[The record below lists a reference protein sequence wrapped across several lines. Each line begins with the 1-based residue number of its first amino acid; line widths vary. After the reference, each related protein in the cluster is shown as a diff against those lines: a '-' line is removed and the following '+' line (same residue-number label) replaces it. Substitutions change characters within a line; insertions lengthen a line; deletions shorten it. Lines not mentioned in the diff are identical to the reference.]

1 MKLAWGG
8 FLLLTACLA
17 WPLVA
22 GTQDSELNVNTR
34 YTVETVLIQGDGWT
48 ANLASDRTDNRISS
62 GLRRQFSALIG
73 DKLNPALLD
82 DLAHKLRRELRA
94 HAVVHRILR
103 GATPEYVQVL
113 FEIKLQPTN
122 FDLSVPKFAYTP
134 AEGFSGTLQAT
145 ATVAQKHGFT
155 FGLVS
160 NADDEVERYS
170 GIVARY
176 DDTQLLGI
184 DRIHAEFQY
193 AAYREMWNGAA
204 SSALASSPL
213 LAGDTSG
220 LYRSRQ
226 DIEPALTF
234 VIARPLTLTLGAG
247 FEQFQGYGQ
256 ASQTEAANAFT
267 TALAYQRQFEDS
279 EFEQNLD
286 ADYDVRAATRLLAS
300 DFAYLRH
307 HWMLRYA
314 LTHGKHS
321 LTDHLIA
328 GMLVGHAP
336 LFERFVLGN
345 STTLRGWD
353 KYEIDPLGGNRV
365 VHNSVEYRY
374 GWFESFYDSGLVWDP
389 GQPKVLRHSL
399 GAGVHEGPV
408 FLALAFPLRS
418 GRVDPIFMVSMN
430 Y

>member
-8 FLLLTACLA
+8 FLLLTACLPGA
-17 WPLVA
+17 LVA
-22 GTQDSELNVNTR
+22 GTQDSELNVNAR
-34 YTVETVLIQGDGWT
+34 YTVETVLVQGDGWT
-48 ANLASDRTDNRISS
+48 ANLASDRSNDRISS
-62 GLRRQFSALIG
+62 GLRRQISALIG
-73 DKLNPALLD
+73 DKLNTTLLD
-82 DLAHKLRRELRA
+82 DLAGKLRREFRA
-94 HAVVHRILR
+94 RSVVHRLLR
-103 GATPEYVQVL
+103 GTTPEYVQVL
-113 FEIKLQPTN
+113 FEIKVRPTN

-134 AEGFSGTLQAT
+134 AEGFSGTLEAT
-145 ATVAQKHGFT
+145 ATVARKHSFTLGF
-155 FGLVS
+155 VS
-160 NADDEVERYS
+160 NSDDEVERYS
-170 GIVARY
+170 GIVTRY
-176 DDTQLLGI
+176 DDSQLLGS
-184 DRIHAEFQY
+184 DRVRAEFQFG
-193 AAYREMWNGAA
+193 AYREMWNGST

-226 DIEPALTF
+226 DIEPAITF

-247 FEQFQGYGQ
+247 FEQFQEYGQ
-256 ASQTEAANAFT
+256 SAQTEAANAFT
-267 TALAYQRQFEDS
+267 TALAFRRQFEGS
-279 EFEQNLD
+279 EFEQNVD
-286 ADYDVRAATRLLAS
+286 ADYDLRAATRFLAS
-300 DFAYLRH
+300 DFAYMRH

-314 LTHGKHS
+314 LIRGKHS

-374 GWFESFYDSGLVWDP
+374 GWFETFYDSGVVWDQ
-389 GQPKVLRHSL
+389 GQPKVLRHSV
-399 GAGVHEGPV
+399 GAGVHQGPV
-408 FLALAFPLRS
+408 FLAMAFPLRS